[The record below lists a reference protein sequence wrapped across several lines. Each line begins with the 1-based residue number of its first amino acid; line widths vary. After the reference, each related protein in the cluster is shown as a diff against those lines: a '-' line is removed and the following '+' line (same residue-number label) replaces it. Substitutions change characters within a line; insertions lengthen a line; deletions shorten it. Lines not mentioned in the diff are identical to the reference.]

1 LQGRKQITEDDI
13 ENFIGISKEFNIF
26 ELQAAVVNRDLSGAL
41 NIINY
46 FSSNP
51 KAAPIQLV
59 LPTLFSF
66 FSKLY
71 VASSSGSRDEYSL
84 SAVLGVKGF
93 FVKQYIQAMQRY
105 SFSDIEKVLVLL
117 QHYNLMSIGIG
128 RVNMDDASMMK
139 EMVAKIMIKES

>member
-1 LQGRKQITEDDI
+1 
-13 ENFIGISKEFNIF
+13 
-26 ELQAAVVNRDLSGAL
+26 
-41 NIINY
+41 
-46 FSSNP
+46 
-51 KAAPIQLV
+51 
-59 LPTLFSF
+59 
-66 FSKLY
+66 
-71 VASSSGSRDEYSL
+71 L